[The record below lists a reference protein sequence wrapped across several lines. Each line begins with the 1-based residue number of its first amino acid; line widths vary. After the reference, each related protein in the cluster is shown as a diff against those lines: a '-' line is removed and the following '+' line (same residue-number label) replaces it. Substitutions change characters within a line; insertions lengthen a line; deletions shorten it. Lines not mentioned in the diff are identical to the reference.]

1 MKNFI
6 KINLIILVIFCLLWN
21 LSFEIF
27 ATSEIVEIDDSIIDD
42 DKKEE
47 LLEMFEIS
55 CENEIDGVENLD
67 EILEEEQVESEKTL
81 DDLQIEKNNLESEI
95 EESNAQIQFI
105 ESELTITVA
114 EIAAI
119 NQKIVDKQME
129 IETLEAQE
137 VDLLAY
143 IAKAEEELEKSN
155 KRYESQKEL
164 LEKRLVAMYEMGET
178 SYLEVLLNSTSITD
192 FLSNC
197 YLIEEITKTDTEL
210 LENVEAEKKY
220 NQKLKESLE
229 TKKLVLTVS
238 RETRE
243 KHAISLANM
252 GTIKNSRLKQ
262 LSQEELVLHQMI
274 EEYQNQIA
282 EIETEIRLLALA
294 NISEEY
300 VGGVMAWPVPGYT
313 RITSQF
319 GMRTHPITGVYK
331 LHTGVDIGAPRG
343 AQFIAANDGIVTYAG
358 YNAAYG
364 NMVIVDHG
372 GGITTLYAH
381 GNKILVNVGD
391 KLYQGNPVLEVGS
404 TGYSTGTHAHFEVRI
419 NGEYV
424 EPLDYITSYSSSV
437 KEPIQDNENKN
448 VVTNEEITIEFDTRN
463 EIQEELYEGE
473 IMLENVTE

>member
-1 MKNFI
+1 MRKFI
-6 KINLIILVIFCLLWN
+6 KINLIILVIFCILFN
-21 LSFEIF
+21 FNFEIL
-27 ATSEIVEIDDSIIDD
+27 ATTSNNQKNNSTIIDESKRED
-42 DKKEE
+42 
-47 LLEMFEIS
+47 LLNLFEIS
-55 CENEIDGVENLD
+55 SEPEIDGIENLD
-67 EILEEEQVESEKTL
+67 DILQEENRDNNKL
-81 DDLQIEKNNLESEI
+81 DDLQIEKSDLENEI
-95 EESNAQIQFI
+95 KESNEQIQFI
-105 ESELTITVA
+105 EGELTKTVA

-137 VDLLAY
+137 IDLLAY
-143 IAKAEEELEKSN
+143 IAKAEEELNKSN
-155 KRYESQKEL
+155 QRYNSQKEI

-197 YLIEEITKTDTEL
+197 YLIEEITKADTEL

-220 NQKLKESLE
+220 NKKLKEAFE
-229 TKKLVLTVS
+229 TKKLVLSAS

-252 GTIKNSRLKQ
+252 STIKNSRLKQ
-262 LSQEELVLHQMI
+262 LSEEELVLHQMI

-294 NISEEY
+294 NVGEEY

-343 AQFIAANDGIVTYAG
+343 VQFIAANDGIVTYAG
-358 YNAAYG
+358 YNTAYG

-381 GNKILVNVGD
+381 GDRILVNVGD
-391 KLYQGNPVLEVGS
+391 SIYQGNPVLEVGT
-404 TGYSTGTHAHFEVRI
+404 TGYSTGPHAHFEVRI
-419 NGEYV
+419 NGQYV
-424 EPLDYITSYSSSV
+424 EPLNYITSYSI
-437 KEPIQDNENKN
+437 E
-448 VVTNEEITIEFDTRN
+448 TNSQNSHNNNNNIVNDITKDEITVEFEEENIMQEN
-463 EIQEELYEGE
+463 EILEEKNIE
-473 IMLENVTE
+473 

>member
-1 MKNFI
+1 MKKFI
-6 KINLIILVIFCLLWN
+6 KINLIILVIFCLLCN
-21 LSFEIF
+21 LKIEIF
-27 ATSEIVEIDDSIIDD
+27 ATTNNNEKNDSSIIDES
-42 DKKEE
+42 KREE
-47 LLEMFEIS
+47 LLNLFEIS
-55 CENEIDGVENLD
+55 SDVSEIDGVENLD
-67 EILEEEQVESEKTL
+67 EILEQEKEESSKL
-81 DDLQIEKNNLESEI
+81 DDLQLEKNDLENEI

-105 ESELTITVA
+105 ESELTATVA

-119 NQKIVDKQME
+119 NQQIVDKQME

-137 VDLLAY
+137 VDLLLY

-155 KRYESQKEL
+155 KRYNSQKEI

-178 SYLEVLLNSTSITD
+178 SYLDVLLNSTSITD

-197 YLIEEITKTDTEL
+197 YLIEEITKADTEL
-210 LENVEAEKKY
+210 LETVEAEKKY
-220 NQKLKESLE
+220 NQKLKEALE
-229 TKKLVLTVS
+229 TKKLVLAAS

-252 GTIKNSRLKQ
+252 SSIKNSRLKQ
-262 LSQEELVLHQMI
+262 LSAEEFALHKMI

-294 NISEEY
+294 NIGEEY

-343 AQFIAANDGIVTYAG
+343 SQFIAANDGIVTYAG

-364 NMVIVDHG
+364 NMVIIDHG

-381 GNKILVNVGD
+381 GDKILVNLGD
-391 KLYQGNPVLEVGS
+391 SLYQGNPVLEVGS
-404 TGYSTGTHAHFEVRI
+404 TGYSTGPHAHFEVRI
-419 NGEYV
+419 NGQYV
-424 EPLDYITSYSSSV
+424 EPLDYITSYSSSINAQKT
-437 KEPIQDNENKN
+437 KENNENIVNESAKEGITVEFEEN
-448 VVTNEEITIEFDTRN
+448 IIQENEILEEEITE
-463 EIQEELYEGE
+463 
-473 IMLENVTE
+473 